1 MTSSVT
7 DESVFWF
14 TFCDE
19 ERTPLLAR
27 LLFGM
32 FLIVPIIEIAIFVA
46 LGGMIGFWWTMGGVV
61 LTALIGSYL
70 LRLQGFA
77 VWRDIQQKLNMG
89 QFPGQSIVDGIM
101 LAIAGALLLTPG
113 YFTDAVGF
121 SLFVPQVRY
130 AIFEFL
136 RKRVTFVSTQSYS
149 SYQNHTSNPHQNA
162 DQDGVI
168 DLNDEDWRDD
178 KPSR

>member
-1 MTSSVT
+1 M
-7 DESVFWF
+7 
-14 TFCDE
+14 
-19 ERTPLLAR
+19 AR
-27 LLFGM
+27 VLFIM
-32 FLIVPIIEIAIFVA
+32 FLVVPIIEIAIFVA
-46 LGGMIGFWWTMGGVV
+46 LGSAIGFWWTMGGVV

-70 LRLQGFA
+70 LRLQGFS

-113 YFTDAVGF
+113 YFTDFVGF

-136 RKRVTFVSTQSYS
+136 RKRVTVVSTQSFHQS
-149 SYQNHTSNPHQNA
+149 SYHHDPSSHRR

-168 DLNDEDWRDD
+168 DLDDDDWRGD
-178 KPSR
+178 KDK

>member
-1 MTSSVT
+1 M
-7 DESVFWF
+7 
-14 TFCDE
+14 
-19 ERTPLLAR
+19 AR
-27 LLFGM
+27 LLFVM
-32 FLIVPIIEIAIFVA
+32 FLVVPIIEIAIFVA
-46 LGGMIGFWWTMGGVV
+46 LGSAIGFWWTMGGVV

-70 LRLQGFA
+70 LRLQGFS

-113 YFTDAVGF
+113 YFTDFIGF

-136 RKRVTFVSTQSYS
+136 RKRITVVSAHSYQQS
-149 SYQNHTSNPHQNA
+149 SYYSAQSSPKRP
-162 DQDGVI
+162 DDGVI
-168 DLNDEDWRDD
+168 DLSDDDWRGD
-178 KPSR
+178 KDK